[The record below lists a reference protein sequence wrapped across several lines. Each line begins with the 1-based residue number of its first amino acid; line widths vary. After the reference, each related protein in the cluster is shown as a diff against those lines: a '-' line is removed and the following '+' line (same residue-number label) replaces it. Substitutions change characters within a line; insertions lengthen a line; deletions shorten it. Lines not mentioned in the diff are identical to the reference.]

1 MKTDTDPA
9 QAQNI
14 TVPSAGTGGVS
25 SSPGNGNTPNKV
37 LLGASCTIED
47 VAQLRTDLSAHLAA
61 NRPIIIDASQL
72 ERIDTAGVQLLA
84 AFAIDC
90 LEQGIAFAWK
100 QRPAVLEEAIR
111 LLGLG
116 ALMESPG
123 AVFDPEETS

>member
-1 MKTDTDPA
+1 MKTETDPA
-9 QAQNI
+9 PAQDI
-14 TVPSAGTGGVS
+14 AAPAAREGVA
-25 SSPGNGNTPNKV
+25 SSPGSGNTPGKV
-37 LLGASCTIED
+37 LLGTSCTIED

-61 NRPIIIDASQL
+61 NKPIIIDASRL
-72 ERIDTAGVQLLA
+72 ERIDAAGVQLLA

-111 LLGLG
+111 LLGLA

-123 AVFDPEETS
+123 AVFDPEEAS

>member
-1 MKTDTDPA
+1 MKTEGIPA
-9 QAQNI
+9 QGQGTAPA
-14 TVPSAGTGGVS
+14 TSAGNAPRTV
-25 SSPGNGNTPNKV
+25 V
-37 LLGASCTIED
+37 LGTTCTIED
-47 VAQLRTDLSAHLAA
+47 VAQLRNDLITHLAA
-61 NRPIIIDASQL
+61 NKPIIIDATRL

-90 LEQGIAFAWK
+90 LEQGIVFAWK

-123 AVFDPEETS
+123 AVFDAEVAS

>member
-1 MKTDTDPA
+1 MKTETDPA
-9 QAQNI
+9 PVQNI
-14 TVPSAGTGGVS
+14 SVPVGGDGVA
-25 SSPGNGNTPNKV
+25 SSPGKGNTPSKV
-37 LLGASCTIED
+37 LLGVSCTIED

-61 NRPIIIDASQL
+61 NKPIIIDASRL

-111 LLGLG
+111 LLGLI

-123 AVFDPEETS
+123 AVFDPEEVS

>member
-1 MKTDTDPA
+1 MKTEDSPA
-9 QAQNI
+9 RGQGTAPAASDDKGTASPTTG
-14 TVPSAGTGGVS
+14 TVPRKIA
-25 SSPGNGNTPNKV
+25 
-37 LLGASCTIED
+37 LGASCTIED
-47 VAQLRTDLSAHLAA
+47 VALLRTELIDHLTA
-61 NRPIIIDASQL
+61 NTPVIIDASRL

-90 LEQGIAFAWK
+90 LERGTAFAWK

-123 AVFDPEETS
+123 AVFDAGGES

>member
-1 MKTDTDPA
+1 MTTEAVTEAVQGAAPTGPA
-9 QAQNI
+9 DAA
-14 TVPSAGTGGVS
+14 PH
-25 SSPGNGNTPNKV
+25 KV
-37 LLGASCTIED
+37 VLGPSCTIED
-47 VAQLRTDLSAHLAA
+47 VARLRNDLIAHVAA
-61 NRPIIIDASQL
+61 NKPILIDASRL

-90 LEQGIAFAWK
+90 LEQGTAFAWK

-123 AVFDPEETS
+123 AVFDAGEAT